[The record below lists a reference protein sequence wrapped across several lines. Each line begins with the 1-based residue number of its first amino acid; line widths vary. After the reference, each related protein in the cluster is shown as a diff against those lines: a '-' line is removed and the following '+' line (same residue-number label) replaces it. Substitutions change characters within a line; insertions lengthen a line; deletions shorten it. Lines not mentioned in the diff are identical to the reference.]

1 MFQGKQKIMVNHSM
15 LLSHRVGKDSK
26 TIVLF
31 IGHLAVYYININL
44 LSEVFI

>member
-26 TIVLF
+26 ATVLF
-31 IGHLAVYYININL
+31 MGHLAIYYVNINL